1 MSAAVL
7 DAPLLHYTDD
17 AWVRPL
23 PAALA
28 AARTDLRMV
37 AADILAIR
45 EDALEREWPWIGG
58 GEEAVR
64 YGMYRVYE
72 VFERAEVDAARR
84 LRESGDGTGGRLAAA
99 LVAPATAARWDLHA
113 VLAPLADAD
122 IDADP
127 GGGEWS
133 MRQTLG
139 HIVNGQRAYGWST
152 GWWVQQRFALDDPG
166 LPPSVPEDFWNDLPD
181 EDGPEQEGSLDEIRT
196 RLDATLDGSAER
208 LAGLPEVS
216 LGLGARWSGFAVPVS
231 FRLGRWSSHIRE
243 HTLQIDKTL
252 AMLGR
257 SPSEP
262 ERVLRL
268 VFGAYGR
275 AEAVV
280 FGHSDADA
288 AGEIIRAAAT
298 EAREV
303 IADARRTA
311 EA

>member
-1 MSAAVL
+1 MPAAVL
-7 DAPLLHYTDD
+7 DAPLLRYTDD
-17 AWVRPL
+17 AWARPL

-28 AARTDLRMV
+28 GARTDLLSI

-72 VFERAEVDAARR
+72 LFERAEVDARR
-84 LRESGDGTGGRLAAA
+84 QSQESGADGGLAAA
-99 LVAPATAARWDLHA
+99 LIGPATTARWELHA
-113 VLAPLADAD
+113 VLAPLGDAD

-133 MRQTLG
+133 IRQALG

-152 GWWVQQRFALDDPG
+152 GWWVQRRFALDDPE
-166 LPPSVPEDFWNDLPD
+166 LPRSVPEDFWDDLPD
-181 EDGPEQEGSLDEIRT
+181 EEGPEQEGSLDEIRS
-196 RLDATLDGSAER
+196 RLDATLDGSADR
-208 LAGLPEVS
+208 LAGLPEES
-216 LGLGARWSGFAVPVS
+216 LAFGARWSGFAVPVS

-252 AMLGR
+252 AMLHR
-257 SPSEP
+257 APSEP

-280 FGHSDADA
+280 FGRRDADGA
-288 AGEIIRAAAT
+288 AEIIRAAGA
-298 EAREV
+298 EARDV